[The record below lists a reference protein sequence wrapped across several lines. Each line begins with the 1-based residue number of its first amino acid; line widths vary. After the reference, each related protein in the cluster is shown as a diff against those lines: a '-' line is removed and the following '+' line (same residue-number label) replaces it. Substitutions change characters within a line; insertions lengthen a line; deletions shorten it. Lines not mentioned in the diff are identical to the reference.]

1 MKKKVQLLITI
12 CFTAFLIQCDREDL
26 FTVFENQLVYEPELL
41 MVEDW
46 KLLNQGGP
54 SPLNLEITFT
64 QDVINANFASNYSI
78 TYNGAIIT
86 ISDVDITKNPGIEN
100 QVTINLSITP
110 SSGSH
115 LVVSTVTAVIAP
127 IQTTAG
133 QILTNSSYTFTL
145 P

>member
-1 MKKKVQLLITI
+1 MNKKVQLLITI
-12 CFTAFLIQCDREDL
+12 CFTAFLIQCDRENL

-41 MVEDW
+41 MVENW
-46 KLLNQGGP
+46 NLLNQGGS

-86 ISDVDITKNPGIEN
+86 ISDGNITKNAGIEN
-100 QVTINLSITP
+100 QVTINIPITP

-115 LVVSTVTAVIAP
+115 LEVSTVTDEIDP
-127 IQTTAG
+127 IQTLAG
-133 QILTNSSYTFTL
+133 QILTNSSKTFTL
-145 P
+145 Q